1 MSLLIRVRKLDSKL
15 CYNVVNKNI
24 SYNTTITHELY
35 IFLELMFVLFPISYF
50 YLLCCC
56 TCQGRFINVLL
67 LIYM

>member
-50 YLLCCC
+50 IFYVVALVRDALLM
-56 TCQGRFINVLL
+56 F
-67 LIYM
+67 YY